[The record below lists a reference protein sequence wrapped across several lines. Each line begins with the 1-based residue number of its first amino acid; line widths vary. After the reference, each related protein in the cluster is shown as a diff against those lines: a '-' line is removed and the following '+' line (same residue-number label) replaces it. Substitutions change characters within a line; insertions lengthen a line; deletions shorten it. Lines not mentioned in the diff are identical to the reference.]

1 MPTAASVLVRVVAAL
16 AVTAAAAPV
25 AYADMAPLPSPQP
38 VPEAPIGG
46 TVAPGVY
53 KCEFTD
59 GDVKYPVFRCVIKAV
74 ATAGGK
80 NRLTL
85 EKTAGSQRLR
95 GAVTP
100 SAKGFDFSGEFF
112 CPRGDCTEQV
122 QASFVRTGRNR
133 YAGELPVRHGKI
145 QVKLWK

>member
-1 MPTAASVLVRVVAAL
+1 MSLRLTAFIRLIAAATLTLMALPAAL
-16 AVTAAAAPV
+16 
-25 AYADMAPLPSPQP
+25 ADMAPLPPP
-38 VPEAPIGG
+38 LPTKALGG
-46 TVAPGVY
+46 TVASGPY

-74 ATAGGK
+74 ATADGK
-80 NRLTL
+80 TRLTL

-95 GAVTP
+95 GSVAPT
-100 SAKGFDFSGEFF
+100 SDGFDFSGEFF

-122 QASFVRTGRNR
+122 KATFRRTGRNR

-145 QVKLWK
+145 DVKLWK